1 MKLDRLKVLVG
12 LRQQWR
18 GAIDELRRMQGW
30 LVQTEQILA
39 GEWRAPGEQL
49 TNVAVAERF
58 DHWCAHLVHLLAT
71 EPLSEHEQ
79 RCLTHFLHITQGL
92 RPHLIQCYD
101 RADFPRTNNEM
112 EGYIRTLKTRS
123 RRMSGRK
130 NWNGYLLRYGR
141 CTAYYDWAAQE
152 YSRPHEFEQIL
163 AGVDHRCWRAMRAQ
177 WRREQSEQLKMY
189 RFRRQRERYLT
200 DLEARWAAT
209 GAGTRQLP

>member
-18 GAIDELRRMQGW
+18 GEIDELRRMQGW
-30 LVQTEQILA
+30 LVNTEQILA
-39 GEWRAPGEQL
+39 GQWRAPREQL
-49 TNVAVAERF
+49 TNATVAKRF
-58 DHWCAHLVHLLAT
+58 DAWCAHLVHLQAT
-71 EPLSEHEQ
+71 EKLRENEQ

-112 EGYIRTLKTRS
+112 EGYIRALKTRY
-123 RRMSGRK
+123 RRVSGRK

-141 CTAYYDWAAQE
+141 CISYYDWAAQE
-152 YSRPHEFEQIL
+152 CSSPHEFEQML
-163 AGVDHRCWRAMRAQ
+163 AGVDHRCWQATRRQ
-177 WRREQSEQLKMY
+177 CRREQSDQLKRY
-189 RFRRQRERYLT
+189 RFRRQRERYLL